1 MTTFEKCK
9 SIRDSILTRAG
20 EMLTYGWSDD
30 FKLSNMNDIHKSIS
44 KWEEKYGSFR
54 IDPNDLTEIEM
65 EELGFSSWSEDSK
78 LKLIP
83 IWIFPFLSECLD
95 VESIS
100 GEKYT
105 KKSDIDNDHR
115 YGLLAYGV
123 NPTNRLARDRKIK
136 EIES

>member
-9 SIRDSILTRAG
+9 LIRDSILTRSG
-20 EMLTYGWSDD
+20 EMLSYGWTDD
-30 FKLSNMNDIHKSIS
+30 FKLSNMNDIHKSILT
-44 KWEEKYGSFR
+44 WEEKYGSFR

-65 EELGFSSWSEDSK
+65 EELGFGSWGENSK

-83 IWIFPFLSECLD
+83 IWIFPFLNECLD

-105 KKSDIDNDHR
+105 KKSDIDND
-115 YGLLAYGV
+115 
-123 NPTNRLARDRKIK
+123 RLNI
-136 EIES
+136 I